1 MIQTEYMKEWMKTIL
16 YMNVLLLIMDSLLQ
30 KTRYESYFRFFSG
43 FLLMLCLLK
52 PFIDLAGADRYMDAS
67 YIQNQLRSQW
77 EIIARAGELRQMEND
92 IRTEYD
98 RAIQK
103 QIAVLAVSFFITVTE
118 VEVEWKTGEKTMDG
132 LEIEGKK
139 LEETSEH
146 QPETDDFK
154 ETLAE
159 YYHLDSS
166 AIRVKIRE

>member
-1 MIQTEYMKEWMKTIL
+1 
-16 YMNVLLLIMDSLLQ
+16 
-30 KTRYESYFRFFSG
+30 
-43 FLLMLCLLK
+43 
-52 PFIDLAGADRYMDAS
+52 
-67 YIQNQLRSQW
+67 
-77 EIIARAGELRQMEND
+77 MEND
-92 IRTEYD
+92 IRAEYD

-103 QIAVLAVSFFITVTE
+103 QIAGLAVSFFITVTE